1 MPKWLSALDL
11 VQIVDVAVAMLGQ
24 GLVQNFSYHAFLG
37 RLVDLV
43 SRKQYGERTKS
54 QIGEV
59 RSKLIILCSW

>member
-1 MPKWLSALDL
+1 MAISLDL

-43 SRKQYGERTKS
+43 SRKQYGEKDK
-54 QIGEV
+54 EPDW
-59 RSKLIILCSW
+59 RSDERKNQLL